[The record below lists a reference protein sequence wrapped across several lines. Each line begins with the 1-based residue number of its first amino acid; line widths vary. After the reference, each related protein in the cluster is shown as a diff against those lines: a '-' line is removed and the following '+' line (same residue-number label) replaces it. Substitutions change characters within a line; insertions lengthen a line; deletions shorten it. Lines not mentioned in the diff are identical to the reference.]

1 MPELSAEL
9 LSEAVAKGLENV
21 ERGVTDFSDWSRL
34 MVYQFGEQIRPHLES
49 VWERIKSE
57 RGERLTALPPPSS
70 ILPSTS
76 NYQHPPTLPTA
87 SAAPIK
93 RKGNYF
99 VRHWRGDLSLG
110 VSYWLNGLLAYL
122 LVAILAG
129 FVVGLKE
136 TAGLKA
142 TAAAVILLYT
152 FAIALSVWQIVGIW
166 RSSSNHV
173 RRGGLA
179 VWATLAKVAVVLGIL
194 NLASTVASDN
204 RAAKY
209 CICKHTTWGYR
220 PARARA
226 RSARTSDR
234 REPVVSRARGH
245 QLN

>member
-34 MVYQFGEQIRPHLES
+34 MVYQFGEQIRLHLES

-136 TAGLKA
+136 TAGSK
-142 TAAAVILLYT
+142 
-152 FAIALSVWQIVGIW
+152 GD
-166 RSSSNHV
+166 RS
-173 RRGGLA
+173 GGHTSLHICHCAFRLA
-179 VWATLAKVAVVLGIL
+179 
-194 NLASTVASDN
+194 D
-204 RAAKY
+204 
-209 CICKHTTWGYR
+209 
-220 PARARA
+220 
-226 RSARTSDR
+226 
-234 REPVVSRARGH
+234 RGH
-245 QLN
+245 LAFFLQPCSTGRAGRVGDACKGGGRSWHP